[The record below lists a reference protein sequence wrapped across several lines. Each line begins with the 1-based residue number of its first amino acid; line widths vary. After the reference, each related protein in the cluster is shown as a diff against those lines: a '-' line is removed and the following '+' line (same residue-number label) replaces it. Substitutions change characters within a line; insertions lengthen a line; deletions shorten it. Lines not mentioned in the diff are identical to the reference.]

1 MINRK
6 NNKTEN
12 DLKISTESFNPLLK
26 GLKNTDNQSDNSNAS
41 QKTQPQQSDTNNSN
55 QNSKDNP
62 NDMRNNHR

>member
-1 MINRK
+1 MTDQN
-6 NNKTEN
+6 NNKSGSNLT
-12 DLKISTESFNPLLK
+12 IMTESFNPLLK

-41 QKTQPQQSDTNNSN
+41 QKTQPQQSDTNNSK